1 MWKFL
6 IVMVTAIAWP
16 DSSQG
21 QRVYLTTV
29 DGYSFYKIRAVGS
42 MTNSKVK
49 ATCET
54 AGMSYPCY
62 NLGGDGCHHS
72 SHWTSDCITY
82 NGASVSCGTPQVLSA
97 NLCGNN
103 DPRYCQPLDDTF
115 VYCTSCWGGE
125 GSAWGVDYETHTYQL
140 HGADY
145 NNMYALCADFDNC
158 ASSPC
163 TRGICTDGVGSY
175 TCSCENGWEGTDC
188 DQDINDCASGPCAHG
203 NCTDGLA
210 SYTCSCENGW
220 EGTDCDQEIDDCASS
235 PCVHG
240 TCTDGFM
247 SYTCS
252 CENGWEGMDCDQDID
267 ECASSPCWLGGTC
280 LDHVDGYSCVCPKD
294 KTGTNCETGPFAG
307 ECYEFSVVAVTHREA
322 TEACSTKGGRLVDV
336 KDDKLQRFLAD
347 KIAATSRTS
356 NWLAMR
362 SAPLPVYY
370 SDGSSS
376 YGSLQWSAEEPS
388 SPLDLCVLLDS
399 SDDYRA
405 KTVFCTEQHNY
416 VCESVAKPCDPNVCQ
431 NGGNCTSCFNGSSTF
446 CDCPGGFEGRSCEIN
461 IDECASNPCQNHGS
475 CDDGI
480 NSYSCR
486 CLLGFQ
492 GVHCETVP
500 DRCNPDPCPLGWT
513 CVDHTL
519 YFSCDPPSA
528 NRMVSYQCSSA
539 SCPDGMYCTESAASF
554 SCKPE

>member
-6 IVMVTAIAWP
+6 IFMAAVAAWP

-21 QRVYLTTV
+21 QQRYLTSV
-29 DGYSFYKIRAVGS
+29 DGFAFYKIRASGR
-42 MTNSKVK
+42 MTNANVKV
-49 ATCET
+49 TCEA
-54 AGMSYPCY
+54 AGMRYPCHWS
-62 NLGGDGCHHS
+62 GMAGCTS
-72 SHWTSDCITY
+72 YWTSGCIAY
-82 NGASVSCGTPQVLSA
+82 DGTGVGCSTNQVLSSK
-97 NLCGNN
+97 LCGNT
-103 DPRYCQPLDDTF
+103 DFRYCQPLDDTF
-115 VYCTSCWGGE
+115 VYIPGWRSDD
-125 GSAWGVDYETHTYQL
+125 SAYGVDYETHTHNLQ
-140 HGADY
+140 GANF
-145 NNMYALCADFDNC
+145 NNKYALCAVFDNC

-163 TRGICTDGVGSY
+163 THGTCTNGVGSY

-188 DQDINDCASGPCAHG
+188 DQDI
-203 NCTDGLA
+203 
-210 SYTCSCENGW
+210 
-220 EGTDCDQEIDDCASS
+220 
-235 PCVHG
+235 
-240 TCTDGFM
+240 
-247 SYTCS
+247 
-252 CENGWEGMDCDQDID
+252 D
-267 ECASSPCWLGGTC
+267 ECASNPCWLGGTC

-294 KTGTNCETGPFAG
+294 KTGKNCETGPFSG
-307 ECYEFSVVAVTHREA
+307 ECYEFSTVALPHREA
-322 TEACSTKGGRLVDV
+322 TEACSTNGGRLVDV

-347 KIAATSRTS
+347 KISVTSRAS

-362 SAPLPVYY
+362 SAPSPVYY

-376 YGSLQWSAEEPS
+376 SGSLQWSAEEPS

-399 SDDYRA
+399 SDNYRA
-405 KTVFCTEQHNY
+405 KTVFCSEQHNY
-416 VCESVAKPCDPNVCQ
+416 ICESAAKPCEPNVCQ

-446 CDCPGGFEGRSCEIN
+446 CDCPEGFDGRTCEIN

-492 GVHCETVP
+492 GDHCETVP
-500 DRCNPDPCPLGWT
+500 DRCNPDPCPLSWT

-539 SCPDGMYCTESAASF
+539 SCPDGMYCTEEGAASF